1 MSSEPAT
8 SSGPKEQPDAAPE
21 ARPIKPKSTLD
32 SEAAFPKTIT
42 LKDGSVIPVGLPPGL
57 DPNHGKMAL
66 EFLKA
71 NPEYAQNTVKQVD
84 RIMQNPAMAQQIFRM
99 QAMMATPEYQ
109 KQMSALRADPELK
122 DMFDDIS
129 KRGPEA
135 IDKYWNDMDLMSKI
149 SRKMAELRLTSP
161 ANGQKEETAKIDSL
175 EMAARVGNVDEIKK
189 FIADGKDVNQKDGR
203 GITPLGV
210 AVGFNRVD
218 AVKELLSSGADVSLT
233 DKQGNTVLHY
243 AAGYGRVEAAE
254 LLLDAGADMK
264 AMNNDNQTPLD
275 VAELNQEAVM
285 IEFLKKHSPA
295 LEIGKFV

>member
-8 SSGPKEQPDAAPE
+8 ASAPEEQPEAP
-21 ARPIKPKSTLD
+21 PIKPKSTKESD
-32 SEAAFPKTIT
+32 SEFPKTIT

-57 DPNHGKMAL
+57 DPAHGKMAL

-71 NPEYAQNTVKQVD
+71 NPEYARNTVKHVD
-84 RIMQNPAMAQQIFRM
+84 KMLQNPAMAQQLFRM
-99 QAMMATPEYQ
+99 QTMMATPEYQ
-109 KQMSALRADPELK
+109 KQMAALKADPELK
-122 DMFDDIS
+122 DMFDDIA

-149 SRKMAELRLTSP
+149 SKRMAELKLTSDE
-161 ANGQKEETAKIDSL
+161 NGQKPAAALDISKIDSL
-175 EMAARVGNVDEIKK
+175 QTAAKVGSIEAIKK
-189 FIADGKDVNQKDGR
+189 LIGEGKDVNEKDAR

-218 AVKELLSSGADVSLT
+218 AVKELLANGADVALT

-254 LLLDAGADMK
+254 MLLGAGADAK

-275 VAELNQEAVM
+275 VAELNREVVM
-285 IEFLKKHSPA
+285 IKYLKEHAPSTDA
-295 LEIGKFV
+295 DKFV

>member
-8 SSGPKEQPDAAPE
+8 SSAPKEQPETPSDAP
-21 ARPIKPKSTLD
+21 PIKPKSTLD
-32 SEAAFPKTIT
+32 SESAFPKTIT

-57 DPNHGKMAL
+57 DPTHGKMAL
-66 EFLKA
+66 EYLKA

-84 RIMQNPAMAQQIFRM
+84 RIMRNPAMAQQFFRM

-109 KQMSALRADPELK
+109 KQMANLKADPELK

-135 IDKYWNDMDLMSKI
+135 IDKYWNDMELMSKI
-149 SRKMAELRLTSP
+149 SKKMAELRLSSTP
-161 ANGQKEETAKIDSL
+161 NGQKQDPEKIDSL
-175 EMAARVGNVDEIKK
+175 EKAAKVDSVEAIKRL
-189 FIADGKDVNQKDGR
+189 IADGKDVNQKDGR

-210 AVGFNRVD
+210 AVGFNRVE
-218 AVKELLSSGADVSLT
+218 AVKELLSSGADVNLT
-233 DKQGNTVLHY
+233 DNQGNTVLHY

-254 LLLDAGADMK
+254 MLLEAKADVK

-275 VAELNQEAVM
+275 VAELNREVVM
-285 IEFLKKHSPA
+285 IEFLKKHNPS
-295 LEIGKFV
+295 EESGKFV